1 MKRNELVE
9 FILRFAKT
17 IVTESISAR
26 ESISKHLSYFL
37 RLYVG
42 SVAETSNYTNY
53 RRIIRKS
60 SKLNELLFDNN
71 HGLSIIFDDAKKS

>member
-1 MKRNELVE
+1 M
-9 FILRFAKT
+9 
-17 IVTESISAR
+17 SAR

-37 RLYVG
+37 RVFIG
-42 SVAETSNYTNY
+42 TIAETSNYTNL

-71 HGLSIIFDDAKKS
+71 QGLSIIFDDAKKS